1 MKKIMFV
8 FFLLSSLMFSME
20 SFKSN
25 DKKVTINYDERSWE
39 IKTIDGVRGLVPKG
53 AYKYAMIFISD
64 YRTTPVQGKEI
75 LAEIKKEILKNNK
88 VIGEINVKE
97 EKDKTQISYKISKD
111 DKNYN
116 SDTLIIGDFFGYYEI
131 KYVAL
136 EENYGDFRNEAID
149 ILETGVYEK

>member
-1 MKKIMFV
+1 MKKVLFV
-8 FFLLSSLMFSME
+8 FFILSSLIFSME

-25 DKKVTINYDERSWE
+25 DKKVTIKYDDRSWE
-39 IKTIDGVRGLVPKG
+39 IKTIDGVKGLVPKG

-64 YRTTPVQGKEI
+64 YKTTPVQGKEV
-75 LAEIKKEILKNNK
+75 LLEIKKEILKNDK
-88 VIGEINVKE
+88 VKGEIDVKE
-97 EKDKTQISYKISKD
+97 EKDKTKISYKISKD

-116 SDTLIIGDFFGYYEI
+116 YDTLILGDFFGFYEI

-136 EENYGDFRNEAID
+136 EENYGKFKSEAID